1 MNEERYQRV
10 YDLLVNNLSAEEYVK
25 IDDNDET
32 KSYENGIPFYTR
44 RQKQTGHKRT
54 PYKDS
59 PE

>member
-10 YDLLVNNLSAEEYVK
+10 YDLLVNNLSATEYVK

-32 KSYENGIPFYTR
+32 KGYEDGAPAYRR
-44 RQKQTGHKRT
+44 RQKWTGHKRT